1 MNHTSYSFHFL
12 QRLVTLKLCVYF
24 NPANIYLGIYPKEVI
39 VDDST
44 QGCPLGKEN
53 ETTYYSTVLD
63 QLNPMASE
71 DSVLN
76 VYDLEP
82 DRVKLKFQIHHLIFG

>member
-1 MNHTSYSFHFL
+1 MYHTSYSFHFL
-12 QRLVTLKLCVYF
+12 QRVVTLKLCVYF

-44 QGCPLGKEN
+44 LGKEN

-63 QLNPMASE
+63 QLNPMVSE

-82 DRVKLKFQIHHLIFG
+82 ELSLNSKSTT